1 MDFEN
6 HIFLRFNIDSL
17 RIVGEYDHEPLMC
30 LYDHSCYEA
39 ELIAKNEL
47 NLNVILTAGKYE
59 LHIFTVGSEIASDI
73 QKDTGLN
80 QLPFSFELQA
90 VPVY

>member
-1 MDFEN
+1 MSAQMKVL
-6 HIFLRFNIDSL
+6 IRRVDSKET
-17 RIVGEYDHEPLMC
+17 GEYDHEPLMC

-80 QLPFSFELQA
+80 QLPFSFEL
-90 VPVY
+90 